1 MSKNQKIFIV
11 YFTIIEIKV
20 RESEIL
26 GAYLNLDV
34 AIDAVRKW
42 MKWEDITDNQE
53 DMLKELR
60 KTKHVTCDWI
70 RWSIEQ
76 VSVK

>member
-34 AIDAVRKW
+34 AIDAVREW

>member
-1 MSKNQKIFIV
+1 MLKNQKIFIV

-34 AIDAVRKW
+34 AIDEVREW
-42 MKWEDITDNQE
+42 MKGEDITDSQE